1 MTRLRARVGGW
12 LSGRRPGR
20 LGAWLLDRP
29 RALAWGFG
37 LLSLASWAALAGALW
52 FAWDI
57 RQSLPDRRALSS
69 VGDMAQATTLF
80 DQADQPVFTIFKEQR
95 IEVPLDGIG
104 RTMRD
109 AVVSVEDQR
118 FYQHSGIDVVRIGAA
133 VVANARSGTRG
144 QGGSTITQQLARMS
158 FLSRKKTYT
167 RKIKEAFAALLIER
181 TYTKDEILALYLNK
195 AYFGDGYHG
204 VEAASLGFLGK
215 HANELD
221 VPEAALIAGL
231 IQSPSAYA
239 PTINMQ
245 KAVARRNIVLYMM
258 LENGVID
265 RAAYERAKAARV
277 HLENRLRRDEPF
289 GLYFKEQVRRELV
302 DRFGWQRVSEGG
314 LKVYTTIAPDLQRQ
328 AEAIVE
334 RRLSEIEKRRGYP
347 HEARATIR
355 IDEDVAPPYLQ
366 AAVVVLD
373 VQTGAVRAQVG
384 GRNFRESRFNRAVQ
398 ARRQSGSAFKPIV
411 YATAIEQGQSP
422 GSLVT
427 NLNDPVNTPTGAY
440 VPEDE
445 HSSADSMTLRTA
457 LRTSSNRAAVQ
468 LLRTVGIPQAIETAQ
483 SLSLGRMPA
492 VPSMA
497 LGAGEVTLQSLTAAY
512 GAFAAGGTLHTPYL
526 VRRVEDQDG
535 TVLYAT
541 EPVTR
546 KVFSEETSFL
556 VTSMLSDVINSGTAW
571 RARAEGFRLPAA
583 GKTGTT
589 NDYHDVWFVG
599 YTPTTVT
606 GVWMGFDQP
615 REIIANGYAGELA
628 VPLWSSVMAV
638 ATHGDKP
645 ETFKRPSGVV
655 GVEICRITGKRA
667 AAGCAN
673 VPVEGPDGLV
683 EIRSMAYTE
692 YYRRGTEPRE
702 VCAEHEGPGFFER
715 LAGFFGKDK
724 DLKPVSAD
732 QAGLPS
738 VDIPRHVPAPPVAD
752 ADDAGRKDAEAKAT
766 ARDEARQPASADSAQ
781 PEKKRGFWG
790 RLFGRRD
797 KDDTDE
803 KDDDKKKPRP

>member
-1 MTRLRARVGGW
+1 MALTTRFLRW
-12 LSGRRPGR
+12 LDGQHPGR
-20 LGAWLLDRP
+20 AGRWLLDRP
-29 RALAWGFG
+29 RVLAWTLAG
-37 LLSLASWAALAGALW
+37 LSVVAWVALAGALA

-57 RQSLPDRRALSS
+57 RNSLPDRRALSS
-69 VGDMAQATTLF
+69 VGDMAQATTLL
-80 DQADQPVFTIFKEQR
+80 DQGDEPVFTIFKEQR
-95 IEVPLDGIG
+95 IEVPLAKIG
-104 RTMRD
+104 KTMRE

-118 FYQHSGIDVVRIGAA
+118 FYQHNGVDFVRIAAA
-133 VVANARSGTRG
+133 VVANARAGTRA
-144 QGGSTITQQLARMS
+144 QGGSTIWQQLARMS
-158 FLSRKKTYT
+158 FLNRKKTYT

-215 HANELD
+215 HADELV

-245 KAVARRNIVLYMM
+245 KAVARRNVVLLMM
-258 LENGVID
+258 LDNGVID
-265 RAAYERAKAARV
+265 RAAYDKAKMARV
-277 HLENRLRRDEPF
+277 RLENRLRRDEPY

-314 LKVYTTIAPDLQRQ
+314 LKVYTTIDRTLQQQ

-334 RRLSEIEKRRGYP
+334 RRLAEVERRRGYP
-347 HEARATIR
+347 HVSRAKIT

-366 AAVVVLD
+366 AAVVVID
-373 VQTGAVRAQVG
+373 PRTGAVRAQVG

-411 YATAIEQGQSP
+411 YAAAIEQGQSP
-422 GSLVT
+422 GSVVT
-427 NLNDPVNTPTGAY
+427 NLNDPINTPQGDY

-445 HSSADSMTLRTA
+445 HSGANSMTLRTA

-468 LLRTVGIPQAIETAQ
+468 LLRSVGIPDAVKTAQ
-483 SLSLGRMPA
+483 ALSLGRMPA

-512 GAFAAGGTLHTPYL
+512 ASFAAGGVIREPYL
-526 VRRVEDQDG
+526 IRRVEDQDG
-535 TVLYAT
+535 NVLYAT
-541 EPVTR
+541 EAKER
-546 KVFSEETSFL
+546 RVFKEETAFL
-556 VTSMLSDVINSGTAW
+556 VTSMLADVINSGTGW

-628 VPLWSSVMAV
+628 VPLWASVMAV
-638 ATHGDKP
+638 ATDGDTP
-645 ETFKRPSGVV
+645 APFTRPDGIV
-655 GVEICRITGKRA
+655 GATICRISGKRA
-667 AAGCAN
+667 VDGCSQ
-673 VPVEGPDGLV
+673 VPVEGEDGAV

-692 YYRRGTEPRE
+692 YFRKGTEPQGDCE
-702 VCAEHEGPGFFER
+702 EHQGASFLDK
-715 LAGFFGKDK
+715 LAGFFGKDN
-724 DLKPVSAD
+724 DLKPVSAE
-732 QAGLPS
+732 QAGLPPAS
-738 VDIPRHVPAPPVAD
+738 IPRDIPAPPERVEAQE
-752 ADDAGRKDAEAKAT
+752 APRAAEPRAE
-766 ARDEARQPASADSAQ
+766 ARDESPKAAEAPKE
-781 PEKKRGFWG
+781 EKKRGFWG

-797 KDDTDE
+797 KPE
-803 KDDDKKKPRP
+803 PKKEP

>member
-1 MTRLRARVGGW
+1 MRLRTWLAHGLSGQRPGPIGAWLRAR
-12 LSGRRPGR
+12 
-20 LGAWLLDRP
+20 P
-29 RALAWGFG
+29 RGLAWALGCV
-37 LLSLASWAALAGALW
+37 SLVAWVTFVGALW

-57 RQSLPDRRALSS
+57 RQALPDRRALSA

-95 IEVPLDGIG
+95 IEVPLEGIG
-104 RTMRD
+104 PHLRS

-118 FYQHSGIDVVRIGAA
+118 FYQHKGIDVVRIGAA
-133 VVANARSGTRG
+133 VVANAKSGTRG

-158 FLSRKKTYT
+158 FLNRKKTYT

-181 TYTKDEILALYLNK
+181 TYSKDDILTLYLNK

-204 VEAASLGFLGK
+204 VEAASLGFFGK
-215 HANELD
+215 HARELD

-239 PTINMQ
+239 PTINMA
-245 KAVARRNIVLYMM
+245 KAIARRDIVLYMM

-265 RAAYERAKAARV
+265 RPTYDRAKRAPVR
-277 HLENRLRRDEPF
+277 LENRLRRDEPY

-314 LKVYTTIAPDLQRQ
+314 LKVYTTIAPELQQQ

-334 RRLSEIEKRRGYP
+334 RRLAEIEKRRGFP
-347 HEARATIR
+347 HTPRGSIA
-355 IDEDVAPPYLQ
+355 IDEAVAPPYLQ
-366 AAVVVLD
+366 AAVVVMD
-373 VQTGAVRAQVG
+373 PRTGAVRAQVG

-411 YATAIEQGQSP
+411 FATAVEQGQSP
-422 GSLVT
+422 GSVVT
-427 NLNDPVNTPTGAY
+427 NLDDPINTPSGDY

-445 HSSADSMTLRTA
+445 HSGASTMTLRTA

-468 LLRTVGIPQAIETAQ
+468 LLRTVGIPEVVEMAKA
-483 SLSLGRMPA
+483 LSLGRMPA

-497 LGAGEVTLQSLTAAY
+497 LGSGEVTLQALTAAY
-512 GAFAAGGTLHTPYL
+512 AAFPAAGVWRQPHLI
-526 VRRVEDQDG
+526 RRVEDQDG
-535 TVLYAT
+535 QVLYAT
-541 EPVTR
+541 EATEQR
-546 KVFSEETSFL
+546 VFSEETAFM

-638 ATHGDKP
+638 ATAGDPP
-645 ETFKRPSGVV
+645 ENFTRPAGVV
-655 GVEICRITGKRA
+655 GVPICRLTGKRSTE
-667 AAGCAN
+667 GCTQ
-673 VPVEGPDGLV
+673 VPVEGPDGVV

-692 YYRRGTEPRE
+692 YYRKGTEPDADA
-702 VCAEHEGPGFFER
+702 VCDEHDGASVLER
-715 LAGFFGKDK
+715 LAGVFGKDTG
-724 DLKPVSAD
+724 LTPVSAD
-732 QAGLPS
+732 AAGLPS
-738 VDIPRHVPAPPVAD
+738 VAIPRDLPIPAVTGPDEDESMRRPAD
-752 ADDAGRKDAEAKAT
+752 ARPAVARDDARQAAADPDA
-766 ARDEARQPASADSAQ
+766 PA

-790 RLFGRRD
+790 RLFGKRPQ
-797 KDDTDE
+797 DTDT
-803 KDDDKKKPRP
+803 KPKP

>member
-1 MTRLRARVGGW
+1 MRRWLRTW
-12 LSGRRPGR
+12 LSGQQPGR
-20 LGAWLLDRP
+20 VRRWLLARP
-29 RALAWGFG
+29 RVLAAS
-37 LLSLASWAALAGALW
+37 LVTLSVIAWAAFFGGLW

-69 VGDMAQATTLF
+69 VGDMAQATTIF
-80 DQADQPVFTIFKEQR
+80 DQADQPAFTIFKEQR
-95 IEVPLDGIG
+95 IEVPLEKMG
-104 RTMRD
+104 RTVRE

-118 FYQHSGIDVVRIGAA
+118 FYSHNGVDLVRIGAA

-181 TYTKDEILALYLNK
+181 TYSKDEILALYLNK

-215 HANELD
+215 HAHELD

-239 PTINMQ
+239 PTINME
-245 KAVARRNIVLYMM
+245 KAIARRNIVLLMM
-258 LENGVID
+258 LDHGAID
-265 RAAYERAKAARV
+265 RPTYERARKAAVR
-277 HLENRLRRDEPF
+277 LQNSLRRDEPF
-289 GLYFKEQVRRELV
+289 GQYFKEQVRRELV

-314 LKVYTTIAPDLQRQ
+314 LKVYTTIDPDLQRQ
-328 AEAIVE
+328 TEQIVE
-334 RRLSEIEKRRGYP
+334 RRLQEVEKRRNYKYTP
-347 HEARATIR
+347 RAKLQVE
-355 IDEDVAPPYLQ
+355 EDVAPPYLQ
-366 AAVVVLD
+366 AAVVVMD
-373 VQTGAVRAQVG
+373 VRTGAVRAQVG
-384 GRNFRESRFNRAVQ
+384 GRNFRESRFNRALQ

-411 YATAIEQGQSP
+411 YAAAIEAGQSP
-422 GSLVT
+422 GSIVT
-427 NLNDPVNTPTGAY
+427 NLNDPINTPQGDY

-445 HSSADSMTLRTA
+445 HSGADSMTLRTA

-468 LLRTVGIPQAIETAQ
+468 LLRAVGIPETVKTAQ
-483 SLSLGRMPA
+483 DLALGKMPA

-512 GAFAAGGTLHTPYL
+512 GSFASEGVIHEPYL
-526 VRRVEDQDG
+526 IRRVEDQNG
-535 TVLYAT
+535 EVLFAT
-541 EPVTR
+541 EAR
-546 KVFSEETSFL
+546 ERRVFSVETAFL
-556 VTSMLSDVINSGTAW
+556 VSSMLADVINSGTAW

-599 YTPTTVT
+599 YTPGVVT
-606 GVWMGFDQP
+606 GVWLGFDQP
-615 REIIANGYAGELA
+615 RPIIANGYAGEIA

-638 ATHGDKP
+638 ATSGDKP
-645 ETFKRPSGVV
+645 ETFKRPSTVV
-655 GVEICRITGKRA
+655 GVDICRVTGKRA
-667 AAGCAN
+667 AEGCTH
-673 VPVEGPDGLV
+673 VPVEAEDGGV

-692 YYRRGTEPRE
+692 YYRRGSEPQD
-702 VCAEHEGPGFFER
+702 VCQEHESANFFDK
-715 LAGFFGKDK
+715 LAGFFGKDNA
-724 DLKPVSAD
+724 LEPVSAD
-732 QAGLPS
+732 DAGLPS
-738 VDIPRHVPAPPVAD
+738 ANIPRDLPTPPPVR
-752 ADDAGRKDAEAKAT
+752 DAGDDGDKRREAEERAEA
-766 ARDEARQPASADSAQ
+766 ARDEARRGAEAKRAAGE

-797 KDDTDE
+797 KDE
-803 KDDDKKKPRP
+803 DKKKPTP

>member
-1 MTRLRARVGGW
+1 M
-12 LSGRRPGR
+12 
-20 LGAWLLDRP
+20 GAWLLARP
-29 RALAWGFG
+29 RGLAWILAG
-37 LLSLASWAALAGALW
+37 LSLVAWVAFIGALW

-57 RQSLPDRRALSS
+57 RQALPDRRALSS

-95 IEVPLDGIG
+95 IEVPLEGIG
-104 RTMRD
+104 HNVRS

-118 FYQHSGIDVVRIGAA
+118 FYQHNGIDIVRIGAA
-133 VVANARSGTRG
+133 VVANAKSGTRG

-158 FLSRKKTYT
+158 FLNRKKTYT

-181 TYTKDEILALYLNK
+181 TYSKDEILALYLNK

-204 VEAASLGFLGK
+204 VEAASLGFFGK
-215 HANELD
+215 HAKDLD

-239 PTINMQ
+239 PTINME
-245 KAVARRNIVLYMM
+245 KAIARRDIVLYMM

-265 RAAYERAKAARV
+265 RPAYERAKRARV
-277 HLENRLRRDEPF
+277 RLENRLRRDEPY

-314 LKVYTTIAPDLQRQ
+314 LKVYTTIAPELQQQ

-334 RRLSEIEKRRGYP
+334 RRLSEIEKRRGFP
-347 HEARATIR
+347 HTPRATIV
-355 IDEDVAPPYLQ
+355 IDEAVAPPYLQ
-366 AAVVVLD
+366 AAVVVMD
-373 VQTGAVRAQVG
+373 PRTGAVRAQVG

-398 ARRQSGSAFKPIV
+398 ARRQSGSAFKPVV

-422 GSLVT
+422 GSVVS
-427 NLNDPVNTPTGAY
+427 NLDDPVNTPSGDY

-445 HSSADSMTLRTA
+445 HSGATSMTLRTA

-468 LLRTVGIPQAIETAQ
+468 LLRTVGIPEVVETAKA
-483 SLSLGRMPA
+483 LSLGRMPA

-497 LGAGEVTLQSLTAAY
+497 LGAGEVTLQALTAGY
-512 GAFAAGGTLHTPYL
+512 GAFASAGLWRQPYL
-526 VRRVEDQDG
+526 IRRVEDQDG
-535 TVLYAT
+535 NVLFAT
-541 EPVTR
+541 EAR
-546 KVFSEETSFL
+546 EQRVFSEETAFL

-628 VPLWSSVMAV
+628 VPLWSNIMAV
-638 ATHGDKP
+638 ATRGDKP
-645 ETFKRPSGVV
+645 ETFTRPAGVV
-655 GVEICRITGKRA
+655 GVNICRLTGKRA
-667 AAGCAN
+667 AEGCTQ
-673 VPVEGPDGLV
+673 VPVEGPDGAV

-692 YYRRGTEPRE
+692 YYRKGTEPDD
-702 VCAEHEGPGFFER
+702 VCDEHEGPGFLER
-715 LAGFFGKDK
+715 LAGVFGKDTE
-724 DLKPVSAD
+724 LKPVSAD
-732 QAGLPS
+732 AAGLPS
-738 VDIPRHVPAPPVAD
+738 VAIPRDVPTPPVTGPDGD
-752 ADDAGRKDAEAKAT
+752 ASARREAEARADP
-766 ARDEARQPASADSAQ
+766 ARDEARKGAAAADPGAA

-790 RLFGRRD
+790 RLFGKRD
-797 KDDTDE
+797 KEDG
-803 KDDDKKKPRP
+803 KKKDPPQ

>member
-1 MTRLRARVGGW
+1 MRIRGRFRSWVSGQQPGLLGGW
-12 LSGRRPGR
+12 LLS
-20 LGAWLLDRP
+20 RP
-29 RALAWGFG
+29 RTLACSLAGVSVLAWV
-37 LLSLASWAALAGALW
+37 AIIATLW

-95 IEVPLDGIG
+95 IEVPLEGIG
-104 RTMRD
+104 RTLRE

-118 FYQHSGIDVVRIGAA
+118 FYKHNGIDLVRIGAA

-158 FLSRKKTYT
+158 FLNRKKTYT

-204 VEAASLGFLGK
+204 VEAASLGFFGK
-215 HANELD
+215 HARELD

-239 PTINMQ
+239 PTINME

-265 RAAYERAKAARV
+265 RPAYDKARRARV
-277 HLENRLRRDEPF
+277 RLENRLRRDEPY

-302 DRFGWQRVSEGG
+302 ERFGWQRVSEGG
-314 LKVYTTIAPDLQRQ
+314 LKVYTTIAPELQRQ

-334 RRLSEIEKRRGYP
+334 RRLSEIERRRGYKHTP
-347 HEARATIR
+347 RAKIQIT
-355 IDEDVAPPYLQ
+355 EDVAPPYLQ
-366 AAVVVLD
+366 AAVVVMD
-373 VQTGAVRAQVG
+373 PHTGAVRAQVG

-422 GSLVT
+422 GSVVA
-427 NLNDPVNTPTGAY
+427 NLNDPINTPSGDY

-445 HSSADSMTLRTA
+445 HSAANSMTLRTA

-468 LLRTVGIPQAIETAQ
+468 LLRTVGIPETVKTAQ
-483 SLSLGRMPA
+483 ALSLGRMPA

-512 GAFAAGGTLHTPYL
+512 GAFAAEGVLRQPYL
-526 VRRVEDQDG
+526 IRRVEDQDG
-535 TVLYAT
+535 NVLYAT
-541 EPVTR
+541 ESR
-546 KVFSEETSFL
+546 EQRVFSEQTAFL
-556 VTSMLSDVINSGTAW
+556 VTSMLADVINAGTAW

-599 YTPTTVT
+599 YTPSTVT
-606 GVWMGFDQP
+606 GVWIGFDQP
-615 REIIANGYAGELA
+615 REIISNGYAGELA
-628 VPLWSSVMAV
+628 VPLWANVMAV
-638 ATHGDKP
+638 ATDGDKP
-645 ETFKRPSGVV
+645 ETFKRPSGLV

-667 AAGCAN
+667 KEGCTQ
-673 VPVEGPDGLV
+673 VPVEGSDGTV
-683 EIRSMAYTE
+683 EVRSMAYYE
-692 YYRRGTEPRE
+692 YYRKGTEPQDS
-702 VCAEHEGPGFFER
+702 CQEHEGPGFFDR
-715 LAGFFGKDK
+715 LAGVFGKDN

-732 QAGLPS
+732 QAGLPAAA
-738 VDIPRHVPAPPVAD
+738 IPPGVPTPPVASPD
-752 ADDAGRKDAEAKAT
+752 DDAKRESEARAGAKGADQKASTADAERPT
-766 ARDEARQPASADSAQ
+766 
-781 PEKKRGFWG
+781 EKKRGFWG
-790 RLFGRRD
+790 KLFGRRD
-797 KDDTDE
+797 KDRD
-803 KDDDKKKPRP
+803 KDQDKKKEEP

>member
-1 MTRLRARVGGW
+1 MAMTTRLLAWLGGQH
-12 LSGRRPGR
+12 PGR
-20 LGAWLLDRP
+20 LGRWLLARP
-29 RALAWGFG
+29 RALAWTLAG
-37 LLSLASWAALAGALW
+37 LSLAAWVAFAGGLA

-57 RQSLPDRRALSS
+57 RRSLPDRRALSS
-69 VGDMAQATTLF
+69 VGDMAQATTLY
-80 DQADQPVFTIFKEQR
+80 DQGDEPVFTIFKEQR
-95 IEVPLDGIG
+95 IEVPLEKIG
-104 RTMRD
+104 KTMRE

-118 FYQHSGIDVVRIGAA
+118 FYQHNGIDLVRIGAA
-133 VVANARSGTRG
+133 VVANARAGERA

-158 FLSRKKTYT
+158 FLNRKKTYT

-204 VEAASLGFLGK
+204 VEAACLGFLGK
-215 HANELD
+215 HADELD

-239 PTINMQ
+239 PTINME
-245 KAVARRNIVLYMM
+245 KAIARRNIVLLMM
-258 LENGVID
+258 LDNGVID
-265 RAAYERAKAARV
+265 RQAHDKARRARV
-277 HLENRLRRDEPF
+277 RLENRLRRDEPY

-314 LKVYTTIAPDLQRQ
+314 LKVYTTIDRTLQQQ

-334 RRLSEIEKRRGYP
+334 RRLTEVERRRGYP
-347 HEARATIR
+347 HGTRAKIT

-366 AAVVVLD
+366 AAVVVID
-373 VQTGAVRAQVG
+373 PRTGAVRAQVG

-411 YATAIEQGQSP
+411 YAAAVEQGQSP
-422 GSLVT
+422 GSVVS
-427 NLNDPVNTPTGAY
+427 NLNDPINTPQGDY

-445 HSSADSMTLRTA
+445 HSGANSMTLRTA

-468 LLRTVGIPQAIETAQ
+468 LLRTVGIPEAVKTAQ
-483 SLSLGRMPA
+483 DLSLGRMPA

-512 GAFAAGGTLHTPYL
+512 ASFAAEGVLHEPYL
-526 VRRVEDQDG
+526 IRRVEDQDG
-535 TVLYAT
+535 NVLYAT
-541 EPVTR
+541 EAKER
-546 KVFSEETSFL
+546 RVFKPETAFL
-556 VTSMLSDVINSGTAW
+556 VTSMLADVINSGTGW
-571 RARAEGFRLPAA
+571 RARAEGFRLRAA

-628 VPLWSSVMAV
+628 VPLWASVMAV
-638 ATHGDKP
+638 ATNGDEP
-645 ETFKRPSGVV
+645 EAFKRPDGIV
-655 GVEICRITGKRA
+655 GATICRISGKRA
-667 AAGCAN
+667 VDGCSQ
-673 VPVEGPDGLV
+673 VPVEGDDGAV

-692 YYRRGTEPRE
+692 YFRKGTEPQDE
-702 VCAEHEGPGFFER
+702 CEEHQGAGFLDK
-715 LAGFFGKDK
+715 LAGFFGKDN
-724 DLKPVSAD
+724 DLKPVSAE
-732 QAGLPS
+732 QAGLPPAS
-738 VDIPRHVPAPPVAD
+738 IPRDIPAPPPDRVEAPDAPARAAEPRAD
-752 ADDAGRKDAEAKAT
+752 
-766 ARDEARQPASADSAQ
+766 ARDEAPKVEEAPKD
-781 PEKKRGFWG
+781 EKKRGFWG

-797 KDDTDE
+797 KAE
-803 KDDDKKKPRP
+803 KKEP

>member
-1 MTRLRARVGGW
+1 MGIRTRLGGW
-12 LSGRRPGR
+12 LSGQRPGR
-20 LGAWLLDRP
+20 LGQWLLSHP
-29 RALAWGFG
+29 RGVAAGCAA
-37 LLSLASWAALAGALW
+37 LSLAAWVAFLGSLW

-95 IEVPLDGIG
+95 IEVPLEGIA
-104 RTMRD
+104 RNVRH

-118 FYQHSGIDVVRIGAA
+118 FYQHNGVDLVRIGAA
-133 VVANARSGTRG
+133 VVANVRSGTRG

-158 FLSRKKTYT
+158 FLNRKKTYT

-204 VEAASLGFLGK
+204 VEAASLGFFGK
-215 HANELD
+215 HASELD

-239 PTINMQ
+239 PTINME
-245 KAVARRNIVLYMM
+245 KAIARRNIVLYMM
-258 LENGVID
+258 LENKAID
-265 RAAYERAKAARV
+265 RPVYDRAKSARV
-277 HLENRLRRDEPF
+277 RLENRLRRDEPY

-334 RRLSEIEKRRGYP
+334 RRLGEIERRRGYP
-347 HEARATIR
+347 HVPRAKLTIN
-355 IDEDVAPPYLQ
+355 EDVAPPYLQ
-366 AAVVVLD
+366 AAVVVMD
-373 VQTGAVRAQVG
+373 PQTGAVRAQVG

-422 GSLVT
+422 GSVVA
-427 NLNDPVNTPTGAY
+427 NLNDPINTPSGDY

-445 HSSADSMTLRTA
+445 HSSANSMTLRTA

-468 LLRTVGIPQAIETAQ
+468 LLRTVGIPEAVKTAQ
-483 SLSLGRMPA
+483 ALSLGRMPA

-512 GAFAAGGTLHTPYL
+512 GAFAAAGVMHQPYL
-526 VRRVEDQDG
+526 IRRVEDQDG
-535 TVLYAT
+535 NILYAT
-541 EPVTR
+541 EAKELR
-546 KVFSEETSFL
+546 VFSEQTAFL
-556 VTSMLSDVINSGTAW
+556 VTSMLADVINSGTAW

-599 YTPTTVT
+599 YTPSTVT

-615 REIIANGYAGELA
+615 RGIIANGYAGELA

-638 ATHGDKP
+638 ATNGDKP
-645 ETFKRPSGVV
+645 ETFKRPSGLV

-667 AAGCAN
+667 AEGCSN
-673 VPVEGPDGLV
+673 VPVEGPDGTV
-683 EIRSMAYTE
+683 EVRSMAYYE
-692 YYRRGTEPRE
+692 YYRKGTEPQG
-702 VCAEHEGPGFFER
+702 VCDEHENPGFFDR
-715 LAGFFGKDK
+715 LAGVFGKDN
-724 DLKPVSAD
+724 DPKPVSAE
-732 QAGLPS
+732 QAGLPAA
-738 VDIPRHVPAPPVAD
+738 DIPRDVPAPPVAG
-752 ADDAGRKDAEAKAT
+752 ADPGDTRRDAEARADA
-766 ARDEARQPASADSAQ
+766 AREDGRKGDSAEAGGSS
-781 PEKKRGFWG
+781 EKKRGFWG

-797 KDDTDE
+797 KDE
-803 KDDDKKKPRP
+803 EKKKPKS

>member
-1 MTRLRARVGGW
+1 MAIATRFLAW
-12 LSGRRPGR
+12 LDGQHPGR
-20 LGAWLLDRP
+20 AGRWLQGRP
-29 RALAWGFG
+29 RTLAWMLAG
-37 LLSLASWAALAGALW
+37 LSLAAWVAFAGVLA

-57 RQSLPDRRALSS
+57 RRSLPDRRALSS
-69 VGDMAQATTLF
+69 VGDMAQATTLY
-80 DQADQPVFTIFKEQR
+80 DQADEPVFTIFKEQR
-95 IEVPLDGIG
+95 IEVPLDKIG
-104 RTMRD
+104 KTMRE

-118 FYQHSGIDVVRIGAA
+118 FYQHNGVDFVRIGAA
-133 VVANARSGTRG
+133 VVANARAGSRA

-158 FLSRKKTYT
+158 FLNRKKTYT

-181 TYTKDEILALYLNK
+181 TYSKDEILALYLNK

-215 HANELD
+215 HADQLD

-239 PTINMQ
+239 PTINME
-245 KAVARRNIVLYMM
+245 KAIARRNIVLLMM
-258 LENGVID
+258 LDNGVID
-265 RAAYERAKAARV
+265 RAAYDKAKRARV
-277 HLENRLRRDEPF
+277 RLENRLRRDEPY

-314 LKVYTTIAPDLQRQ
+314 LKVYTTIDRALQQQ

-334 RRLSEIEKRRGYP
+334 RRLSEVEKRRGYP
-347 HEARATIR
+347 HTPRAKITV
-355 IDEDVAPPYLQ
+355 DEDVAPPYLQ
-366 AAVVVLD
+366 GAVVVMD
-373 VQTGAVRAQVG
+373 ARTGAVRAQVG

-411 YATAIEQGQSP
+411 YAAAIEQGQSP

-427 NLNDPVNTPTGAY
+427 NLNDPINTPQGDY

-445 HSSADSMTLRTA
+445 HSGANSMTLRTA

-468 LLRTVGIPQAIETAQ
+468 LLRTVGIPQAVKTAQ
-483 SLSLGRMPA
+483 ALSLGQMPA

-512 GAFAAGGTLHTPYL
+512 ATFAAEGVMHEPYL
-526 VRRVEDQDG
+526 IRRVEDQDG
-535 TVLYAT
+535 NVLYAT
-541 EPVTR
+541 EAKER
-546 KVFSEETSFL
+546 RVFKPETAFL
-556 VTSMLSDVINSGTAW
+556 VTSMLADVINSGTGW

-599 YTPTTVT
+599 FTPTTVT

-628 VPLWSSVMAV
+628 VPLWASVMAV
-638 ATHGDKP
+638 ATDGDAP
-645 ETFKRPSGVV
+645 ESFKRPPGIV
-655 GVEICRITGKRA
+655 GATICRISGKRA
-667 AAGCAN
+667 VEGCSQ
-673 VPVEGPDGLV
+673 VPVEGEDGAV

-692 YYRRGTEPRE
+692 YFRKGTEPQGE
-702 VCAEHEGPGFFER
+702 CEEHQGASFLDK
-715 LAGFFGKDK
+715 LAGFFGKDN
-724 DLKPVSAD
+724 DVKPVSAE
-732 QAGLPS
+732 QAGLPPAS
-738 VDIPRHVPAPPVAD
+738 IPRDIPTPAEREEAAEAPGRAAEARAD
-752 ADDAGRKDAEAKAT
+752 AREEAPKAAEAP
-766 ARDEARQPASADSAQ
+766 RE
-781 PEKKRGFWG
+781 EKKRGFWG

-797 KDDTDE
+797 KDE
-803 KDDDKKKPRP
+803 PKKKNE

>member
-1 MTRLRARVGGW
+1 MGLRARVGRW
-12 LSGRRPGR
+12 LGGQRPGR
-20 LGAWLLDRP
+20 VGQWLLSRP
-29 RALAWGFG
+29 RGLAWG
-37 LLSLASWAALAGALW
+37 LAAVSLVAWTAFAAAVW

-69 VGDMAQATTLF
+69 VGDMAQSTTLY

-95 IEVPLDGIG
+95 IEVPLDKMA
-104 RTMRD
+104 RTVRD

-118 FYQHSGIDVVRIGAA
+118 FYAHNGVDLVRIGAA
-133 VVANARSGTRG
+133 VVANAKSGTRG

-158 FLSRKKTYT
+158 FLNRRKTYT

-181 TYTKDEILALYLNK
+181 TYSKDEILALYLNK

-204 VEAASLGFLGK
+204 VEAASLGFFGK
-215 HANELD
+215 HASELD

-239 PTINMQ
+239 PTINRE
-245 KAVARRNIVLYMM
+245 KAIARRNIVLYMM
-258 LENGVID
+258 LENKAID
-265 RAAYERAKAARV
+265 RPTYERARRARV
-277 HLENRLRRDEPF
+277 RLENRLRRDEPY
-289 GLYFKEQVRRELV
+289 GLYFKEAVRRELV
-302 DRFGWQRVSEGG
+302 DRFGWLRVSEGG
-314 LKVYTTIAPDLQRQ
+314 LKVFTTIAPELQQQ

-334 RRLSEIEKRRGYP
+334 RRLAEIEKRRGYRHTP
-347 HEARATIR
+347 RATIK
-355 IDEDVAPPYLQ
+355 IDEDVAPAYLQ

-373 VQTGAVRAQVG
+373 PRTGAVRAQVG

-411 YATAIEQGQSP
+411 YAAAIEQGQSP

-427 NLNDPVNTPTGAY
+427 NLNDPINTPQGAY

-445 HSSADSMTLRTA
+445 HSSANSMTLRTA

-468 LLRTVGIPQAIETAQ
+468 LLRTVGIPEAVKTAQ

-512 GAFAAGGTLHTPYL
+512 GAFAAAGVMHEPYL
-526 VRRVEDQDG
+526 IRRVEDQDG
-535 TVLYAT
+535 NVLYAT
-541 EPVTR
+541 EAKEQR
-546 KVFSEETSFL
+546 VFSEQTAFL
-556 VTSMLSDVINSGTAW
+556 VTSMLADVINSGTGW

-599 YTPTTVT
+599 YTPSTVT

-615 REIIANGYAGELA
+615 REIISNGYAGELA
-628 VPLWSSVMAV
+628 DPLWSNVMAV
-638 ATHGDKP
+638 ATDGHKP
-645 ETFKRPSGVV
+645 EPFKRPTGVV
-655 GVEICRITGKRA
+655 GVEICRITGKRSVD
-667 AAGCAN
+667 GCTK
-673 VPVEGPDGLV
+673 VPVESDDGSV

-692 YYRRGTEPRE
+692 YYRRGTEPQGSCE
-702 VCAEHEGPGFFER
+702 EHEGTNFLER
-715 LAGFFGKDK
+715 LAGFFGKDN
-724 DLKPVSAD
+724 DLKPVSAAE
-732 QAGLPS
+732 AGLPAAT
-738 VDIPRHVPAPPVAD
+738 IPRDVPAPPTTTAD
-752 ADDAGRKDAEAKAT
+752 EDAPPRADEAKAA
-766 ARDEARQPASADSAQ
+766 ARSDDGDRDGKARAAE

-790 RLFGRRD
+790 KLFGRRD
-797 KDDTDE
+797 KDT
-803 KDDDKKKPRP
+803 DKKPTP